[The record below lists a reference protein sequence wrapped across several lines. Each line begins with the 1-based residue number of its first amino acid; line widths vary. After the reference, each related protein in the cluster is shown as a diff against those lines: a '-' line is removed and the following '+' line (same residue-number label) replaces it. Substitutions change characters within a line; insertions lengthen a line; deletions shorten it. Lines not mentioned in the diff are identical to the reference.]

1 MLMVQKFGGTSV
13 AGVEAVRR
21 AAGILASAVRSGA
34 AVAAVLSAQGD
45 TTDALLS
52 TAAQYNPNPSPREL
66 DMLLATGEQASVA
79 LMAMALE
86 DMGLPVVS
94 LTGWQAGMGTDAAH
108 GAARLRRL
116 SPGRVQRELA
126 AGKIVL
132 IAGFQGLSPQG
143 DITTLG
149 RGGSDTTAVAVAAAL
164 EADVCR
170 IYTDVDGVFTA
181 DPRRVPA
188 ARRLPEIDVREM
200 HTLASLGAQ
209 VLHERSVALAERFS
223 VPLEVR
229 SSFTDAPGTAVK
241 PLPLPEGEG
250 RLTAVTEHGGLA
262 TLAGTHLRAFPAL
275 GPRAKAAL
283 ETAGIGVRSYLETD
297 GRLSVQVE
305 PDRGEEALRILHRVF
320 LEPGP

>member
-21 AAGILASAVRSGA
+21 VARILADTVRSGA

-45 TTDALLS
+45 TTDELLS

-66 DMLLATGEQASVA
+66 DMLLSTGEQASVA

-116 SPGRVQRELA
+116 SPGRVQRELET
-126 AGKIVL
+126 GKIVL

-164 EADVCR
+164 GADECQ
-170 IYTDVDGVFTA
+170 IFTDVDGVYTA
-181 DPRRVPA
+181 DPRRVPS
-188 ARRLPEIDVREM
+188 ARKLAEIDIREM
-200 HTLASLGAQ
+200 RTLASLGAQ
-209 VLHERSVALAERFS
+209 VLHERSVALAERFA

-229 SSFTDAPGTAVK
+229 SSFTNVSGTAVK
-241 PLPLPEGEG
+241 PLPLPAAEG

-275 GPRAKAAL
+275 GPRARAAL
-283 ETAGIGVRSYLETD
+283 EAAGIGVRSYLETD
-297 GRLSVQVE
+297 SRLTLQTD
-305 PDRGEEALRILHRVF
+305 PDRGEEALRLLHREF
-320 LEPGP
+320 LES

>member
-1 MLMVQKFGGTSV
+1 MLIVQKFGGTSV
-13 AGVEAVRR
+13 AGVAAVRR
-21 AAGILASAVRSGA
+21 VAGILADTVRRGA
-34 AVAAVLSAQGD
+34 SVAAVLSAQGD
-45 TTDALLS
+45 TTDELLS
-52 TAAQYNPNPSPREL
+52 TAAKYNPNPSPREL
-66 DMLLATGEQASVA
+66 DMLLSTGEQASVA

-116 SPGRVQRELA
+116 SPGRVQRELE

-164 EADVCR
+164 GADACQ
-170 IYTDVDGVFTA
+170 IYTDVDGIYTA

-188 ARRLPEIDVREM
+188 ARKLPEIDVGEM

-209 VLHERSVALAERFS
+209 VLHERSVALAEGFDL
-223 VPLEVR
+223 PLEVL
-229 SSFTDAPGTAVK
+229 SSFSAGPGTRVR
-241 PLPLPEGEG
+241 PLPLPETEG
-250 RLTAVTEHGGLA
+250 RLTAVTEHDGLV
-262 TLAGTHLRAFPAL
+262 TLAGTHLRRFPDL
-275 GPRAKAAL
+275 GPRARKAL
-283 ETAGIGVRSYLETD
+283 EEAGVEVRSYLETD
-297 GRLSVQVE
+297 RRLTVQIA
-305 PDRGEEALRILHRVF
+305 PDRGEDALRILHRTF
-320 LEPGP
+320 LET